1 MPGILLQALFLAVHN
16 TNKVLLL
23 MNVHSSWRQK
33 KIKKCLTSHVVVQT
47 MQKNRVMRFS
57 VYKLL
62 KIRESE
68 ADSINKESRS
78 RDCKEIRE

>member
-1 MPGILLQALFLAVHN
+1 
-16 TNKVLLL
+16 
-23 MNVHSSWRQK
+23 MNLYSSWSQK
-33 KIKKCLTSHVVVQT
+33 KIKKCLTSYVVVQT
-47 MQKNRVMRFS
+47 MQKNRVMSFS

-68 ADSINKESRS
+68 ADPINKESRS